1 MKSATDLA
9 VDRAMEFLVAGQRAD
24 AQKKDTADPLSLAL
38 KIAVE
43 LVVAQIEATRLE
55 EAENDSHS
63 VAAQPQQDPEA
74 TPASSTTAEATV
86 GKSSD
91 SDSGDSGCNF
101 LNPLLALQANLQQHG
116 RPATTPSAPAT
127 TTPATQPRKANGP
140 RGILKPDNNNNNA
153 PTSFAPT
160 TPKKKKVTFVSIPEP
175 PKGTRKRRST
185 TKRHV

>member
-1 MKSATDLA
+1 MKSAIDLA
-9 VDRAMEFLVAGQRAD
+9 VDRAMEFLVAGHRAE
-24 AQKKDTADPLSLAL
+24 AQKQDTADPLSLAL
-38 KIAVE
+38 EIAVE

-55 EAENDSHS
+55 EAENDNHS
-63 VAAQPQQDPEA
+63 VEAQPQQDPEA

-91 SDSGDSGCNF
+91 SDSGDSGYNF
-101 LNPLLALQANLQQHG
+101 LDPLLALQANLQQHG

-127 TTPATQPRKANGP
+127 ATPATQPRKANGP
-140 RGILKPDNNNNNA
+140 RGILKPDNNNNA

-160 TPKKKKVTFVSIPEP
+160 TPKMKKVTFASIPEL